1 MLRYIDAYVGE
12 AKILPIRTLSID
24 EWSWL
29 HMIMGDTV
37 EEFGLVA
44 PYIGNDKVLLC
55 ELIVSSQF
63 DERSDAYETGEVKQK
78 LDKWFKDMKERRR

>member
-1 MLRYIDAYVGE
+1 MPRYVNADVE
-12 AKILPIRTLSID
+12 ETKILPIKTISIY

-29 HMIMGDTV
+29 HFIIGETV

-55 ELIVSSQF
+55 ELIVNSQL
-63 DERSDAYETGEVKQK
+63 DERSDFYETSEVKQK
-78 LDKWFKDMKERRR
+78 LDEWFKKNKEEQ